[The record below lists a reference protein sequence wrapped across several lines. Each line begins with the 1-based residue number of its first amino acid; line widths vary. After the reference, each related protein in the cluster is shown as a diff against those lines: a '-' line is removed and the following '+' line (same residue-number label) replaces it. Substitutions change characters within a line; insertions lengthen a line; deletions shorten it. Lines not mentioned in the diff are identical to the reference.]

1 MSSAMHSP
9 RRIRSAPSIALY
21 ELRLLRTSSRPGS
34 LMRALEPRIRRWR
47 GLARWHIHAYSSAR
61 GEIVLQL
68 VAERQSHVARVDNLF
83 VSWRKTLQRIFK
95 LGAFKRGVWSSD
107 ALADVKLMHELSFDA
122 AVAKL
127 LAEADAVSSDV
138 ARCSYLEPALLSQS
152 HSLMQTQQAGQPQL
166 APPIPPQL
174 ALLEG
179 GKSGARVASTTQK
192 HEHLHSLAA
201 KRRAQ
206 TRMRRASFLCL
217 LDGLDGRPSC
227 TLAIMPSV
235 INADGERETAKKYVG
250 ILFSFKRNNA
260 TRCKYILRSVGS
272 ALPGASLSTTLL
284 PRSRGRTSGLCLLS
298 RSTRQEALRSH
309 IF

>member
-1 MSSAMHSP
+1 MSSAAAHSP

-34 LMRALEPRIRRWR
+34 LVRALEPRIRRWR
-47 GLARWHIHAYSSAR
+47 GLARWHIHACSSAR

-138 ARCSYLEPALLSQS
+138 VHCSYLEPALPSQS
-152 HSLMQTQQAGQPQL
+152 SQSQSSMPLQPPIQPQL
-166 APPIPPQL
+166 APPP
-174 ALLEG
+174 
-179 GKSGARVASTTQK
+179 VASRQHARPPPPPPTQNQPADT
-192 HEHLHSLAA
+192 S
-201 KRRAQ
+201 RADAP
-206 TRMRRASFLCL
+206 R
-217 LDGLDGRPSC
+217 
-227 TLAIMPSV
+227 IV
-235 INADGERETAKKYVG
+235 
-250 ILFSFKRNNA
+250 
-260 TRCKYILRSVGS
+260 
-272 ALPGASLSTTLL
+272 SLS
-284 PRSRGRTSGLCLLS
+284 
-298 RSTRQEALRSH
+298 
-309 IF
+309 